1 LNGELK
7 NRIDEKLKDKTTLM
21 YLLTSTGY
29 QQLWDFVLCP
39 ALEEM
44 WNDFPDLE
52 KYHCQIK
59 DREPTYHWHAFRD
72 DLFNWIEKWRGKT

>member
-29 QQLWDFVLCP
+29 QQLWDFVLRP
-39 ALEEM
+39 ALEDM
-44 WNDFPDLE
+44 WSEFPFE
-52 KYHCQIK
+52 KLK
-59 DREPTYHWHAFRD
+59 WFPRLNKE
-72 DLFNWIEKWRGKT
+72 LFEWVEKWSGKK